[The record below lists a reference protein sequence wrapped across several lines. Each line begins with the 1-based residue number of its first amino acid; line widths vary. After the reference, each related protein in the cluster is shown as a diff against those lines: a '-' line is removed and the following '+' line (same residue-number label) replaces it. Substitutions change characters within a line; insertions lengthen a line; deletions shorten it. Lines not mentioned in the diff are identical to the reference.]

1 MADTPPGAVTNVHAT
16 AISIAGRGVLL
27 RGPSGCG
34 KSDLALR
41 LIASGAELIADDQV
55 LLTRAG
61 DRIVATPP
69 ASIAGLIEVRGVG
82 IRRMPYRAD
91 VPISLVVDLVAP
103 DRVERLPEWAAEA
116 YDGVPIPLLA
126 LAPFEASA
134 VSKLGVALGVGEHS
148 GAVPLDGYNIEDM
161 SDFATSS
168 RQPTTPVASTR
179 PLIVLITG
187 MSGAGRTSSLKML
200 EDLGYEAVDNLPL
213 SLLRGLVG
221 QAGTGSQPIA
231 VGIDV
236 RTRGFAVANLLGE
249 LTKLI
254 ADRGLDC
261 RLVFVDCDDDAL
273 ARRYTETRR
282 RHPLAGDRP
291 VMDGIRL
298 ERDVVS
304 PLRARADLVI
314 DTSVSKPAD
323 LRRILAG
330 HFALDSQRRLKIFIT
345 SFSFRQGLP
354 READLVFDVR
364 FLDNPYYDPAMR
376 DLTGLDPSVG
386 TYVAADPGY
395 AGFFGSLTGLLQ
407 PLLPRYDR
415 EGKSYLTIAIG
426 CTGGRHRSV
435 YVAEQL
441 GVWFRGEGQVVTV
454 AHRDIARAVDAANAD
469 VSLQSPAGDC
479 GDVP

>member
-1 MADTPPGAVTNVHAT
+1 MTTIHAT
-16 AISIAGRGVLL
+16 AVAVGGRGILL
-27 RGPSGCG
+27 RGPPGAG

-41 LIASGAELIADDQV
+41 LIASGAALIADDQV
-55 LLTRAG
+55 LLRRVG
-61 DRIVATPP
+61 DRILAAPP
-69 ASIAGLIEVRGVG
+69 ASIAGLIELRGVG
-82 IRRMPYRAD
+82 IRRLPFRMD
-91 VPISLVVDLVAP
+91 IPIALVVDLVAP
-103 DRVERLPEWAAEA
+103 DRVERLPEPAAEE
-116 YDGVPIPLLA
+116 YDGVRIPLLA
-126 LAPFEASA
+126 FAPFQSSA
-134 VSKLGVALGVGEHS
+134 VPKLLLAFGMDVPS
-148 GAVPLDGYNIEDM
+148 GAMAPTGCNLYEM
-161 SDFATSS
+161 SEFATTS
-168 RQPTTPVASTR
+168 RQPPASGASAR

-213 SLLRGLVG
+213 SLLCGLVG
-221 QAGTGSQPIA
+221 QAGTRRQPIA

-249 LTKLI
+249 LSKMI
-254 ADRGLDC
+254 SGSGLDC
-261 RLVFVDCDDDAL
+261 RLVFIDCDDEAL

-298 ERDVVS
+298 ERELVS

-323 LRRILAG
+323 LQRILAG
-330 HFALDSQRRLKIFIT
+330 HFALDSRRRLKVFVT

-364 FLDNPYYDPAMR
+364 FLDNPYYDPALR

-386 TYVAADPGY
+386 RCVAGDPGY
-395 AGFFGSLTGLLQ
+395 AGFFASLTGLLR

-441 GVWFRGEGQVVTV
+441 GDWFRGEGQVVTV
-454 AHRDIARAVDAANAD
+454 AHRDIARVVNAVTAD
-469 VSLQSPAGDC
+469 LRPPLPGGTV

>member
-1 MADTPPGAVTNVHAT
+1 MTLLHGTVV
-16 AISIAGRGVLL
+16 AIGSRGILL
-27 RGPSGCG
+27 RGAPGTG

-41 LIASGAELIADDQV
+41 LIAQGAMLVADDQV
-55 LLTRAG
+55 RLERLGNRLLAS
-61 DRIVATPP
+61 PP
-69 ASIAGLIEVRGVG
+69 DSIAGLIELRGIG
-82 IRRMPYRAD
+82 IRRLPYEAP
-91 VPISLVVDLVAP
+91 VPLALVIDLVMP
-103 DRVERLPEWAAEA
+103 EQVERLPDRATIEI
-116 YDGVPIPLLA
+116 DGVTLPLLA
-126 LAPFEASA
+126 LAPFDASA
-134 VSKLGVALGVGEHS
+134 AIKAILALDEDAAPSAVASVGYKEGV
-148 GAVPLDGYNIEDM
+148 M
-161 SDFATSS
+161 SEPATSF
-168 RQPTTPVASTR
+168 RQPDAPAGVSVR

-213 SLLRGLVG
+213 SLLPGLVG
-221 QAGTGSQPIA
+221 QSGTRSQSIA

-236 RTRGFAVANLLGE
+236 RTRGFAVVNVLGE
-249 LTKLI
+249 LAKLVS
-254 ADRGLDC
+254 DRGLDC
-261 RLVFVDCDDDAL
+261 RLVFVDCDDEAL

-298 ERDVVS
+298 ERELVS

-323 LRRILAG
+323 LKRILAG
-330 HFALDSQRRLKIFIT
+330 HFSLDDRPGLKLFVT

-364 FLDNPYYDPAMR
+364 FLDNPYYDPALR
-376 DLTGLDPSVG
+376 ELTGLDSAVG
-386 TYVAADPGY
+386 ARVAADPGFE
-395 AGFFGSLTGLLQ
+395 GFFTSLTGLLR

-435 YVAEQL
+435 YTAEQL
-441 GVWFRGEGQVVTV
+441 GHWLRAEGQMVTV
-454 AHRDIARAVDAANAD
+454 AHRDITRPVNPASAELAPQPRLGASGDAH
-469 VSLQSPAGDC
+469 
-479 GDVP
+479 

>member
-1 MADTPPGAVTNVHAT
+1 MTLLHGTVV
-16 AISIAGRGVLL
+16 AIGSRGILL
-27 RGPSGCG
+27 RGASGAG

-41 LIASGAELIADDQV
+41 LIAQGAVLVADDQV
-55 LLTRAG
+55 QLERLG
-61 DRIVATPP
+61 DRLLASPP
-69 ASIAGLIEVRGVG
+69 DSIAGLIELRGIG
-82 IRRMPYRAD
+82 IRRLPYEAP
-91 VPISLVVDLVAP
+91 VPLALVVDLVIP
-103 DRVERLPEWAAEA
+103 GQVERLPDPATVEI
-116 YDGVPIPLLA
+116 DGVALPLLA
-126 LAPFEASA
+126 LAPFEPSAAIKAILALGEDAAPSA
-134 VSKLGVALGVGEHS
+134 VAPVGYKEGV
-148 GAVPLDGYNIEDM
+148 M
-161 SDFATSS
+161 SEPATSF
-168 RQPTTPVASTR
+168 RQPDAPAGTSVR

-213 SLLRGLVG
+213 TLLPGLVG
-221 QAGTGSQPIA
+221 QSGTRSQPIA

-236 RTRGFAVANLLGE
+236 RTRGFAVVNVLGE
-249 LTKLI
+249 LAKLVS
-254 ADRGLDC
+254 DRGLDV
-261 RLVFVDCDDDAL
+261 RLVFVDCDDEAL

-298 ERDVVS
+298 ERELVS

-323 LRRILAG
+323 LKRILAG
-330 HFALDSQRRLKIFIT
+330 HFALDDRPGLKLFVT

-364 FLDNPYYDPAMR
+364 FLDNPYYDPALR
-376 DLTGLDPSVG
+376 EQTGLDPEVG
-386 TYVAADPGY
+386 ARVAADPGFE
-395 AGFFGSLTGLLQ
+395 GFFASLTGLLR

-435 YVAEQL
+435 YTAEQL
-441 GVWFRGEGQVVTV
+441 GRWLRAEGQMVTV
-454 AHRDIARAVDAANAD
+454 AHRDITRPVNPASAELAPQPRLGASGDAH
-469 VSLQSPAGDC
+469 
-479 GDVP
+479 

>member
-1 MADTPPGAVTNVHAT
+1 MTLLHGTVVAVG
-16 AISIAGRGVLL
+16 SRGILL
-27 RGPSGCG
+27 RGASGAG

-41 LIASGAELIADDQV
+41 LIAQGAVLVADDQV
-55 LLTRAG
+55 RLERLGNRLLAS
-61 DRIVATPP
+61 PP
-69 ASIAGLIEVRGVG
+69 DSIAGLIELRGIGVR
-82 IRRMPYRAD
+82 RLPYEAP
-91 VPISLVVDLVAP
+91 VPLALVVDLVIP
-103 DRVERLPEWAAEA
+103 EQVERLPDPMTTEI
-116 YDGVPIPLLA
+116 DGVALPLLA
-126 LAPFEASA
+126 LAPFDASA
-134 VSKLGVALGVGEHS
+134 AIKVILALDQDAAP
-148 GAVPLDGYNIEDM
+148 GAAPSDGCKEGDM
-161 SDFATSS
+161 SEPATSF
-168 RQPTTPVASTR
+168 RQPDAPAGAAVR

-213 SLLRGLVG
+213 TLLPGLVG
-221 QAGTGSQPIA
+221 HSGIRSQPIA

-236 RTRGFAVANLLGE
+236 RTRGFAVVNVLGE
-249 LTKLI
+249 LAKLVS
-254 ADRGLDC
+254 DRGLDV
-261 RLVFVDCDDDAL
+261 RLVFVDCDDEAL

-298 ERDVVS
+298 ERELVS

-323 LRRILAG
+323 LKRILAG
-330 HFALDSQRRLKIFIT
+330 HFALDDRPGLQLFVT

-364 FLDNPYYDPAMR
+364 FLDNPYYDPALR
-376 DLTGLDPSVG
+376 ELTGLDPAVG
-386 TYVAADPGY
+386 ARVAADPGFE
-395 AGFFGSLTGLLQ
+395 AFFTSLTGLLQ

-435 YVAEQL
+435 YTAERL
-441 GVWFRGEGQVVTV
+441 GLWLRAEGQVVTV
-454 AHRDIARAVDAANAD
+454 AHRDITRPVNPASAELAPQPRLGATGDAH
-469 VSLQSPAGDC
+469 
-479 GDVP
+479 

>member
-1 MADTPPGAVTNVHAT
+1 MTLHHGTAVAIGA
-16 AISIAGRGVLL
+16 RGILL
-27 RGPSGCG
+27 RGAPGAG

-41 LIASGAELIADDQV
+41 LIAQGAVLVADDQV
-55 LLTRAG
+55 KLERLGNRLLAS
-61 DRIVATPP
+61 PP
-69 ASIAGLIEVRGVG
+69 DSIAGLIELRGIG
-82 IRRMPYRAD
+82 IRRLPYEAS
-91 VPISLVVDLVAP
+91 VPLALIVDLVTQEQ
-103 DRVERLPEWAAEA
+103 VERLPEPRTTEI
-116 YDGVPIPLLA
+116 DGVVLPLLA
-126 LAPFEASA
+126 LVPFDASTAIKLILALDEDAAP
-134 VSKLGVALGVGEHS
+134 
-148 GAVPLDGYNIEDM
+148 GAVASDGCKEGDM
-161 SDFATSS
+161 SEPATSF
-168 RQPTTPVASTR
+168 RQPDAPAGASVR

-213 SLLRGLVG
+213 TLLPGLVG
-221 QAGTGSQPIA
+221 QSGARPQPIA

-236 RTRGFAVANLLGE
+236 RTRGFAVVNVLGE
-249 LTKLI
+249 LAKL
-254 ADRGLDC
+254 ASDRGLDV
-261 RLVFVDCDDDAL
+261 RLVFVDCDDEAL

-298 ERDVVS
+298 ERELVS

-323 LRRILAG
+323 LKRILAG
-330 HFALDSQRRLKIFIT
+330 HFSLDDRPGLKLFVT

-364 FLDNPYYDPAMR
+364 FLDNPYYDPALR
-376 DLTGLDPSVG
+376 ELTGLDPAVG
-386 TYVAADPGY
+386 AKVAADPGFE
-395 AGFFGSLTGLLQ
+395 AFFTSLTGLLR

-435 YVAEQL
+435 FTAERL
-441 GVWFRGEGQVVTV
+441 GSWLRAEGQMVTV
-454 AHRDIARAVDAANAD
+454 AHRDITRPVNPASAELAPQPRSGATGDAH
-469 VSLQSPAGDC
+469 
-479 GDVP
+479 